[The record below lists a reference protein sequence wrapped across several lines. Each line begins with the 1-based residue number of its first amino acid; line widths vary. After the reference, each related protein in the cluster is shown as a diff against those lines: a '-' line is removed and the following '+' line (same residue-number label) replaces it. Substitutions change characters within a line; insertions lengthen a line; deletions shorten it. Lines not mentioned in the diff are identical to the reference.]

1 MHTIYFVRYPDNS
14 NIKWKKVMKQQFY
27 LLLLLFSSFL
37 HATHVTIVGCGYV
50 GLTMAGVLLK
60 CGHSV
65 VCVDINR
72 KKIAQLK
79 NKTLPI
85 YEPQLKELLFADESK
100 ILFVN
105 TLGQAA
111 DSEVFFIC
119 VATPTEMNGACDYS
133 FLYAAFHEVLDEC
146 SKTGESKIV
155 CVKST
160 VPPGTLRKLHDII
173 QEKNL
178 PISLVYNPEFM
189 REGSALEDV
198 YNTNP
203 IVLAG
208 EFLDAVQRIEELY
221 RPIMHSSL
229 QIIKTN
235 FETAEL
241 IKYGWN
247 AFSALRIAYVNELAL
262 LCRAF
267 DADISAVV
275 QGLAL
280 SEGLLPTNALKPG
293 PGYGGSCLP
302 KDVLSFSKV
311 VADQGI
317 AHSIIH
323 HIINSNNHHIGTVVQ
338 DIYRLL
344 GKSRQKK
351 IITLLGLSYK
361 PCTDDIRNAPA
372 IEIIKALS
380 KRHDIRIHAY
390 DPQAISNT
398 RELFPDITYFD
409 SPYQAMQD
417 ADCIV
422 VLTEWDEIKKID
434 LDKVALLCNK
444 KVIIDTRNIFDTAT
458 LKRTG
463 FTYIN
468 MGVP

>member
-1 MHTIYFVRYPDNS
+1 
-14 NIKWKKVMKQQFY
+14 MKQLFY
-27 LLLLLFSSFL
+27 PLLLLFCPL
-37 HATHVTIVGCGYV
+37 LCATHITIVGCGYV
-50 GLTMAGVLLK
+50 GLTMAGVFLQ
-60 CGHSV
+60 CGHNV
-65 VCVDINR
+65 VCVDIN
-72 KKIAQLK
+72 KEKIAQLRT
-79 NKTLPI
+79 KTLPI
-85 YEPQLKELLFADESK
+85 YEPHLKELLFAAESK
-100 ILFVN
+100 IVFVN
-105 TLGQAA
+105 DLHQAA
-111 DSEVFFIC
+111 DSEIFFIC

-133 FLYAAFHEVLDEC
+133 FLYAAFYEVLE
-146 SKTGESKIV
+146 ESKADANKII

-160 VPPGTLRKLHDII
+160 VPPGTLRKLHAII

-178 PISLVYNPEFM
+178 PIPLVYNPEFM
-189 REGSALEDV
+189 REGSALQDV

-208 EFLDAVQRIEELY
+208 ESVDAMQRVEQMY
-221 RPIMHSSL
+221 RPIMHPSM

-280 SEGLLPTNALKPG
+280 SEGLLPTNVLKPG

-311 VADQGI
+311 IADQGI

-323 HIINSNNHHIGTVVQ
+323 QVINSNNHHIGTVVQ

-344 GKSRQKK
+344 GRSRHKK

-361 PCTDDIRNAPA
+361 PLTDDIRNAPA
-372 IEIIKALS
+372 IEIIRSLS
-380 KRHDIRIHAY
+380 KRNDICINAY
-390 DPQAISNT
+390 DPQAINNT
-398 RELFPDITYFD
+398 RELFPDINYFD

-422 VLTEWDEIKKID
+422 VLTEWDEIKKIN
-434 LDKVALLCNK
+434 LERVASLCK
-444 KVIIDTRNIFDTAT
+444 RKVIIDTRNIFDTNA
-458 LKRTG
+458 LKNHG

-468 MGVP
+468 MGAP